1 MTVER
6 GRSWRSSALVLG
18 AAVML
23 GWTASAAADP
33 IALDARFVRPDGSPI
48 AGMEVRMVIGSEPGS
63 RSAGSGKRL
72 RTGADGRVAYKVD
85 AAVRKRRVALDNI
98 FVRHPARTIEVGI
111 EMDLVG
117 RRALYWIELDL
128 VRDGTVGGMTAFV
141 QGAGGSFD
149 RQLKFHSQ
157 THSFSF
163 PDEPDGM
170 LMSSIGAELRHHEM
184 TGADGGPWHI
194 DLTVEKQEFT
204 VR

>member
-1 MTVER
+1 MTVEPNR
-6 GRSWRSSALVLG
+6 GWRSSALLLG
-18 AAVML
+18 VAALL
-23 GWTASAAADP
+23 GWTASVAADP
-33 IALDARFVRPDGSPI
+33 ITLDARFVRQDGSPI
-48 AGMEVRMVIGSEPGS
+48 AGMEVRMVVGSEPGS

-72 RTGADGRVAYKVD
+72 RTGADGRVAYDVD
-85 AAVRKRRVALDNI
+85 AVVQKRRVALDNI

-149 RQLKFHSQ
+149 RQLKFHGP

-163 PDEPDGM
+163 PDDPDGM
-170 LMSSIGAELRHHEM
+170 LMSDIGAALRHHEM
-184 TGADGGPWHI
+184 TGTDGGPWRV